1 MKLSRTTYLLLL
13 LVLSASLL
21 FPVVPCGATA
31 NATLGDGMRADGET
45 SSPKPVVVGGNR
57 GYPPYEFI
65 DANGKPAGF
74 TVDLLKAIAE
84 VMGMKVDIRLGE
96 WAKVHDDLVSGRIDM
111 TLGMSQSSERE
122 KIFDFPS
129 PHTIVQHA
137 IFARKGTPVVSSL
150 EGLRGKR
157 VIVHKNGVMHQQLL
171 KRGFTDELVFAET
184 PADGL
189 RLLASGEEEY
199 AVVALLPGMYI
210 IREYKLTNL
219 QPVARDVMSFK
230 FSFAVREGNAELL
243 AQLNEG
249 LAILKKTGKY
259 QEIYDKWLGVLE
271 PMQISREKLV
281 KYAVAILLPLLL
293 LLLGYIT
300 LSRSLK
306 KRVEQRTAELAR
318 EIVEKKKALEELKL
332 HQDKLIQADKM
343 ASLGVLVSGV
353 AHEIN
358 NPNALVLLN
367 IPTLKQ
373 TCEDAFHLLDDIYQR
388 EGDFTFGG
396 LPYSRMRTLIPNI
409 LEETAEGAR
418 RIKRIVEDLKDFS
431 RQDVGEIVE
440 KIEFNEVVRAAVRL
454 VEPSI
459 RNATDRFT
467 LQIADGPLFV
477 RGSTQRIEQVI
488 INLILN
494 ACRAIHD
501 KSKGITLTTSSDTG
515 QNAVVLQ
522 LSDEGIGIPL
532 ENLSRITDPFF
543 TTNREVG
550 GTGLGL
556 SISAGIVKEHGGT
569 LNFDSIVGIGTTV
582 TLTLPAAALRNKETA
597 PGNDRET

>member
-1 MKLSRTTYLLLL
+1 MKSRTLPAAAMLLLAQVML
-13 LVLSASLL
+13 LLW
-21 FPVVPCGATA
+21 ATTA
-31 NATLGDGMRADGET
+31 LALEPSTLGDTAGGQMHR
-45 SSPKPVVVGGNR
+45 PVIVGGNR

-65 DANGKPAGF
+65 DADNKPAGF
-74 TVDLLKAIAE
+74 TVDLLQAIAE
-84 VMGMKVDIRLGE
+84 VMGMKLDIRLGE
-96 WAKVHDDLVSGRIDM
+96 WAKVHDDLISGRIDM
-111 TLGMSQSSERE
+111 TLGMSQSTERE

-137 IFARKGTPVVSSL
+137 IFARRETPAVSSL
-150 EGLRGKR
+150 EELRGKR
-157 VIVHKNGVMHQQLL
+157 VIVHKNGVMHQQLR
-171 KRGFTDELVFAET
+171 KRGFTDELVFVET
-184 PADGL
+184 PEEGL
-189 RLLASGEEEY
+189 RRLASGEEEY

-219 QPVARDVMSFK
+219 HPVARNVMSFK
-230 FSFAVREGNAELL
+230 FSFAVREGNTKLL

-249 LAILKKTGKY
+249 LAILKQTGRY

-271 PMQISREKLV
+271 PTQISREKIV
-281 KYAVAILLPLLL
+281 RYAVAVLLPLLL
-293 LLLGYIT
+293 LLSGYII
-300 LSRSLK
+300 LSRSLR
-306 KRVEQRTAELAR
+306 KRVDQRTAELAR

-373 TCEDAFHLLDDIYQR
+373 TCEDAFHYLDEIYQR
-388 EGDFTFGG
+388 DGDFTFGG
-396 LPYSRMRTLIPNI
+396 LPYSRMRTLIPHI

-440 KIEFNEVVRAAVRL
+440 RIEFNEVVRAAVRL
-454 VEPSI
+454 VEPSLK
-459 RNATDRFT
+459 NATDRFD
-467 LQIADGPLFV
+467 LQLAAGPLYV

-494 ACRAIHD
+494 ACRAIPER
-501 KSKGITLTTSSDTG
+501 SKGITLTTAPDTG

-532 ENLSRITDPFF
+532 ENLPRITDPFF
-543 TTNREVG
+543 TTNRETG

-582 TLTLPAAALRNKETA
+582 TLTLPAAAPVSHAAAPDTA
-597 PGNDRET
+597 RET

>member
-1 MKLSRTTYLLLL
+1 MK
-13 LVLSASLL
+13 SLN
-21 FPVVPCGATA
+21 FPATA
-31 NATLGDGMRADGET
+31 FLFLLAQVTLMLCAATALAQEPSTLGDSVGSDRQMQ
-45 SSPKPVVVGGNR
+45 KPVVVGGNR

-65 DANGKPAGF
+65 GIDGKPAGF
-74 TVDLLKAIAE
+74 TVDLLQAIAD
-84 VMGMKVDIRLGE
+84 VMGMKIDIHLGE

-111 TLGMSQSSERE
+111 TLGMSQSTERE
-122 KIFDFPS
+122 KVFDFPS

-137 IFARKGTPVVSSL
+137 IFARKETPAVSSL

-157 VIVHKNGVMHQQLL
+157 VIVHKNGAMHQQLL
-171 KRGFTDELVFAET
+171 RMGFSKELVFAET

-210 IREYKLTNL
+210 IREFKLTNL
-219 QPVARDVMSFK
+219 HPVARNVMSFK
-230 FSFAVREGNAELL
+230 FSFAVREGDTKLL

-259 QEIYDKWLGVLE
+259 QEIYDKWIGVLE
-271 PMQISREKLV
+271 PTQISREKIV
-281 KYAVAILLPLLL
+281 RYAVAILLPLLL
-293 LLLGYIT
+293 LLSGYII
-300 LSRSLK
+300 LSRSLR
-306 KRVEQRTAELAR
+306 KRVDQRTAELAR
-318 EIVEKKKALEELKL
+318 EIVEKKKALDELKL
-332 HQDKLIQADKM
+332 HQEKLIQADKM

-373 TCEDAFHLLDDIYQR
+373 TCEDAFHYLDEIYQR
-388 EGDFTFGG
+388 DGDFTFGG
-396 LPYSRMRTLIPNI
+396 LPYSRMRTVIPNI

-440 KIEFNEVVRAAVRL
+440 RIEFNEVVRAAVRL

-459 RNATDRFT
+459 KNATDRFV
-467 LQIADGPLFV
+467 LQLAAAPLYV

-494 ACRAIHD
+494 ACRAIPD
-501 KSKGITLTTSSDTG
+501 RSKGISLTTTPDTG

-532 ENLSRITDPFF
+532 ENLSKITDPFF
-543 TTNREVG
+543 TTNRETG

-582 TLTLPAAALRNKETA
+582 TLTLPAAAQGRQAANTEAATET
-597 PGNDRET
+597 